1 MKLAALLMSCPE
13 RAGVRANSL
22 ESFRR
27 TDFGVEP
34 EVVLDERTA
43 PDIISGITATWQ
55 RMLRRALELEADY
68 YLLLEDD
75 LEFNPHLHH
84 NLRVWS
90 PLAESESRLAFFG
103 SLYNPLRAHLRRDDA
118 RHYFIADPRDVWG
131 SQALVLSR
139 GSVAYMLRFWDEAEG
154 AADMKMAQLA
164 ARVGPI
170 YYHVPSLVQHTGRV
184 STWGGMSHHAPDFDP
199 SFKAA
204 DPDHPDPK
212 AA

>member
-13 RAGVRANSL
+13 RAEVRASTL

-34 EVVLDERTA
+34 EVICDDRTA
-43 PDIISGITATWQ
+43 PEILHGITATWQ
-55 RMLRRALELEADY
+55 RMLRRALELDADY

-75 LEFNPHLHH
+75 LEFNPHLRH
-84 NLRVWS
+84 NLLAWR
-90 PLAESESRLAFFG
+90 PLRASEPRLAFYG
-103 SLYNPLRAHLRRDDA
+103 SLYNPLRAHLRRNDA
-118 RHYFIADPRDVWG
+118 QRYFIADPRDVWG

-139 GSVAYMLRFWDEAEG
+139 GSVAYMLRFWGDAEG

-170 YYHVPSLVQHTGRV
+170 YYHVPSLVQHTGTV

-199 SFKAA
+199 SFKVAES
-204 DPDHPDPK
+204 DPK

>member
-1 MKLAALLMSCPE
+1 MKLAVLLMSCPE
-13 RAGVRANSL
+13 RAEVRARTL
-22 ESFRR
+22 ASFRR

-34 EVVLDERTA
+34 EVVCDDRAA
-43 PDIISGITATWQ
+43 PEVLRGITATWQ
-55 RMLRRALELEADY
+55 RMLRRALELDAEY

-75 LEFNPHLHH
+75 LEFNPHLRH
-84 NLRVWS
+84 NLLAWR
-90 PLAESESRLAFFG
+90 PLRASEPRLAFYA
-103 SLYNPLRAHLRRDDA
+103 SLYNPMRPHLRRHDA
-118 RHYFIADPRDVWG
+118 ERYFIADPSGVWG

-139 GSVAYMLRFWDEAEG
+139 GSVAYMLRFWDDEEG
-154 AADMKMAQLA
+154 AADIKMARLA

-199 SFKAA
+199 GFKAA
-204 DPDHPDPK
+204 QSDHR

>member
-1 MKLAALLMSCPE
+1 MKLAVLLMSCPE
-13 RAGVRANSL
+13 RTEVRASTL

-27 TDFGVEP
+27 TDFGLEP
-34 EVVLDERTA
+34 EVILDDRTA
-43 PDIISGITATWQ
+43 PEIIRGITATWQ
-55 RMLRRALELEADY
+55 RMLRRALELPAEY

-75 LEFNPHLHH
+75 LEFNPHLRH
-84 NLRVWS
+84 NLLAWS
-90 PLAESESRLAFFG
+90 PLRASESRLAFYA
-103 SLYNPLRAHLRRDDA
+103 SLYNPLRGHLRRDDA
-118 RHYFIADPRDVWG
+118 RRYFIADPRDVWG

-139 GSVAYMLRFWDEAEG
+139 GSVGYMLRFWDQAEG

-199 SFKAA
+199 AFIAA
-204 DPDHPDPK
+204 DPDPK